1 MTTKVAHTIYEQ
13 MGTSNLHG
21 AVNLV
26 GGRNV
31 MLGSDNREQGWVEA
45 DDKGF
50 ISTDN
55 GLMFQPNVR
64 SHRVKFIVTLQPN
77 DTYSVLIWKGFTN
90 AKAIKTGKI
99 GTVIN
104 QVDTIPVDQ
113 LIDVIDTTYVAFLDE
128 YEDGF
133 IPC

>member
-1 MTTKVAHTIYEQ
+1 
-13 MGTSNLHG
+13 MGANGLHG

-31 MLGSDNREQGWVEA
+31 MLGSDNRSQNWVEV

-50 ISTDN
+50 VSTDN

-64 SHRVKFIVTLQPN
+64 SRRVKFIVTLQPN
-77 DTYSVLIWKGFTN
+77 DTYTVIIWKGYTN
-90 AKAIKTGKI
+90 SKAIKIGKI
-99 GTVIN
+99 GAVIS
-104 QVDTIPVDQ
+104 QMDTIHFDQ
-113 LIDVIDTTYVAFLDE
+113 LIDVIDTMYVAFLDE